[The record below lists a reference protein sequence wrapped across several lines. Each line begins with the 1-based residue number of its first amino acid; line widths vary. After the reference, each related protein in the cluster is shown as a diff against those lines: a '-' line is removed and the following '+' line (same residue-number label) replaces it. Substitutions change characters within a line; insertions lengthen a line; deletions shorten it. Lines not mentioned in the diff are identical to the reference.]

1 MSPQILTPNSVGPRE
16 SNQAPPC
23 RILLE
28 EINEMIPIWGDHM
41 IAESEDIDYVMNA
54 KCFHNPAC
62 MGAGKYHI
70 RFHDKIIYGIF
81 NHTNLKIS

>member
-1 MSPQILTPNSVGPRE
+1 
-16 SNQAPPC
+16 
-23 RILLE
+23 
-28 EINEMIPIWGDHM
+28 M

-54 KCFHNPAC
+54 KCFHDPAC

-70 RFHDKIIYGIF
+70 RFHDKIIYGVF